1 MANPNLLN
9 MTSVLGKSVPF
20 ILTTAGADVLT
31 NSSSSSV
38 ALKINSL
45 IVSNTLSSGS
55 ASVTVEFVRNAVAY
69 KIVSSVAVIAGS
81 SLVVFGKDTSIYL
94 EPGDTIKCSAS
105 ANSTLTGILS
115 YEILQ

>member
-20 ILTTAGADVLT
+20 ILTTAGAEVLA

-45 IVSNTLSSGS
+45 IVAHTLPTGS
-55 ASVTVEFVRNAVAY
+55 ATVTVEFVRNTVAY
-69 KIVSSVAVIAGS
+69 KIVSAVSVDAGS
-81 SLVVFGKDTSIYL
+81 SLVIFGKDTSIYL

-105 ANSTLTGILS
+105 ANNTLTGILS